1 MGEQHNHSSGGSNTS
16 RSPSQHSAANGA
28 TALPDQ
34 NISEH
39 NDEHQHSILSDP
51 MQVLDAGA
59 DSVTQDQGTPSPI
72 IPKGAIWRLYVSHF
86 LSTWNSRVFEFAAT
100 LFLASIFPGTLRPLS
115 IYALVRNGAAILFA
129 QSMGSMIDR
138 GDRLRV
144 VMLSIVGQRV
154 AVFASCG
161 LFAVLELRKYDMDNR
176 LRNGLFSLTVALAV
190 VEKLCATTNLVSVE
204 RDWVVAI
211 TEGNGEARQII
222 NARMRRIDLFCKL
235 AGPLAISSI
244 AIASELIAIWVTL
257 GMNVLSVL
265 VECIFIVQVYHK
277 NPSLRR
283 TRERET
289 VRNHERI
296 AGRRQFSISLSSI
309 ARRLLPLSSVPFYF
323 RHTAFLPSLAL
334 SFLYLTVLS
343 FSGQMITYLI
353 SVGYTTLYVG
363 IARLISTIFEL
374 SATWI
379 APRMM
384 KRIGVVRGGLWSI
397 SWQSLWLT
405 GGVTFFFGYSRGLDT
420 SSIIPATGLAVAVAV
435 SRVGLWGYDLC
446 AQSIVQ
452 AEVESDRR
460 GEFSTVEVA
469 FQNLAELLSYVST
482 IIFSRPDQFKWPA
495 LISIAAVYAAG
506 GLHATFVRK
515 RRGHLVHPPVCVTRK
530 REVV

>member
-1 MGEQHNHSSGGSNTS
+1 
-16 RSPSQHSAANGA
+16 
-28 TALPDQ
+28 
-34 NISEH
+34 
-39 NDEHQHSILSDP
+39 
-51 MQVLDAGA
+51 
-59 DSVTQDQGTPSPI
+59 
-72 IPKGAIWRLYVSHF
+72 
-86 LSTWNSRVFEFAAT
+86 
-100 LFLASIFPGTLRPLS
+100 
-115 IYALVRNGAAILFA
+115 
-129 QSMGSMIDR
+129 MIDR

-144 VMLSIVGQRV
+144 VALSIVGQRV
-154 AVFASCG
+154 AVFVSCVVFG
-161 LFAVLELRKYDMDNR
+161 VLEMRKHDMDLH

-204 RDWVVAI
+204 RDWVVVI
-211 TEGNGEARQII
+211 TEGNEEIRQVV

-244 AIASELIAIWVTL
+244 ATGSELVAIWVTF

-265 VECIFIVQVYHK
+265 FEYIFIVQVYLK

-283 TRERET
+283 GTQRAA
-289 VRNHERI
+289 VQNHEPM
-296 AGRRQFSISLSSI
+296 AGRRSVSVLLSSLTG
-309 ARRLLPLSSVPFYF
+309 RLLPLSSVPFYF

-334 SFLYLTVLS
+334 SLLYLTVLS

-353 SVGYTTLYVG
+353 SVGFTTLYVG
-363 IARLISTIFEL
+363 LARLASTIFEL

-384 KRIGVVRGGLWSI
+384 RRIGVVRGGLWSI
-397 SWQSLWLT
+397 YWQSLWLT

-435 SRVGLWGYDLC
+435 SRVGLRGYDLC

-469 FQNLAELLSYVST
+469 FQNLAELISYVST
-482 IIFSRPDQFKWPA
+482 IIFSRPDQFKWPTI
-495 LISIAAVYAAG
+495 ISVAAVYAAG
-506 GLHATFVRK
+506 GLHTAFVKK
-515 RRGHLVHPPVCVTRK
+515 RRGHLVHPPVCVARK
-530 REVV
+530 RDVV